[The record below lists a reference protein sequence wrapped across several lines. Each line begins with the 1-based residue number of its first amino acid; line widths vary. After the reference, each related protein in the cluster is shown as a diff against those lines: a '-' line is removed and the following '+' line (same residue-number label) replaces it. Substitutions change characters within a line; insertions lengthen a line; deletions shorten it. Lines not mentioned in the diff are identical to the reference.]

1 MDLIRA
7 RTCTSRP
14 RVSAAIAREGDA
26 QARAQPNLDEARERK
41 RSSLFV
47 QNVETFES
55 CPSSARVL
63 RLEEHR
69 QSALFEAQRATLG
82 PLPASPRVSAMVSEI
97 RVLHGGDIAREVAR
111 GLVSCLASRSRPT
124 RVFAM
129 ADYLTSGF
137 ELVDVSE
144 APETPLETASHA
156 YVLVVETAEFENPAD
171 GAVTLLRDLLA
182 ANKKTK
188 TTPRR
193 WEVRSVE
200 NAPKPETTRKTA
212 SSSDA
217 SSDATTE
224 ARTEPI
230 PRRVR
235 FAVIAVGDTDVMAER
250 AAFRSKQH
258 CASDCNQAG
267 QLADRLFAAS
277 GGIRI
282 APRLEMDVSRDAAEA
297 QTNEWVDRTLLPAL
311 ARAEG

>member
-26 QARAQPNLDEARERK
+26 QARAQPNLDETRERK
-41 RSSLFV
+41 RSSLFGK
-47 QNVETFES
+47 NVETFES
-55 CPSSARVL
+55 CRSSARVL

-82 PLPASPRVSAMVSEI
+82 PAMVSEI

-124 RVFAM
+124 RVFEM
-129 ADYLTSGF
+129 AEYLTSGF
-137 ELVDVSE
+137 DLVDVSE

-200 NAPKPETTRKTA
+200 NASQETTRKTA

-217 SSDATTE
+217 SSDATD
-224 ARTEPI
+224 ARTEPMT
-230 PRRVR
+230 RRVR

-277 GGIRI
+277 GGVRI

>member
-82 PLPASPRVSAMVSEI
+82 PLSPSPRVSAMVSEI

-137 ELVDVSE
+137 DLVDVSE
-144 APETPLETASHA
+144 APETPLESASHA

-217 SSDATTE
+217 SSYATTE
-224 ARTEPI
+224 ARTEPMT
-230 PRRVR
+230 RRVR

-277 GGIRI
+277 GGVRI

>member
-26 QARAQPNLDEARERK
+26 QARAQPNLDETRERK

-55 CPSSARVL
+55 CRSSARVL

-111 GLVSCLASRSRPT
+111 GLVSCLASRARPT
-124 RVFAM
+124 RVFEM

-137 ELVDVSE
+137 DLVDVSE
-144 APETPLETASHA
+144 APETSPETTSHA

-217 SSDATTE
+217 SSYATTE
-224 ARTEPI
+224 ARTEPMT
-230 PRRVR
+230 RRVR

-277 GGIRI
+277 GGVRI

>member
-26 QARAQPNLDEARERK
+26 QARAQPNLDETRERK
-41 RSSLFV
+41 RSSLFGK
-47 QNVETFES
+47 NVETFES
-55 CPSSARVL
+55 CRSSARVL

-82 PLPASPRVSAMVSEI
+82 PAMVSEI

-124 RVFAM
+124 RVFEM
-129 ADYLTSGF
+129 AEYLTSGF
-137 ELVDVSE
+137 DLVDVSE

-200 NAPKPETTRKTA
+200 NASQETTRKTA

-217 SSDATTE
+217 SSDATE
-224 ARTEPI
+224 ARTEPMT
-230 PRRVR
+230 RRVR

-277 GGIRI
+277 GGVRI

>member
-26 QARAQPNLDEARERK
+26 QARAQPNLDETRERK

-137 ELVDVSE
+137 DLVDVSE

-200 NAPKPETTRKTA
+200 NASQETTRKTA

-224 ARTEPI
+224 ARTEPMT
-230 PRRVR
+230 RRVR

-277 GGIRI
+277 GGVRI

>member
-1 MDLIRA
+1 
-7 RTCTSRP
+7 
-14 RVSAAIAREGDA
+14 
-26 QARAQPNLDEARERK
+26 
-41 RSSLFV
+41 
-47 QNVETFES
+47 
-55 CPSSARVL
+55 
-63 RLEEHR
+63 
-69 QSALFEAQRATLG
+69 
-82 PLPASPRVSAMVSEI
+82 MVSEI

-137 ELVDVSE
+137 DLVDVSE

-200 NAPKPETTRKTA
+200 NASQETTRKTA

-217 SSDATTE
+217 TTDATTE

-277 GGIRI
+277 GGVRI

-297 QTNEWVDRTLLPAL
+297 QTNEWVDRRLLPAL

>member
-1 MDLIRA
+1 
-7 RTCTSRP
+7 
-14 RVSAAIAREGDA
+14 
-26 QARAQPNLDEARERK
+26 
-41 RSSLFV
+41 
-47 QNVETFES
+47 
-55 CPSSARVL
+55 
-63 RLEEHR
+63 
-69 QSALFEAQRATLG
+69 
-82 PLPASPRVSAMVSEI
+82 MVPEI
-97 RVLHGGDIAREVAR
+97 RVLHGGDIAREVAQ
-111 GLVSCLASRSRPT
+111 GLVSCLASRARPT
-124 RVFAM
+124 RVFEM

-137 ELVDVSE
+137 DLVDVSE
-144 APETPLETASHA
+144 APETPLESASHA

-200 NAPKPETTRKTA
+200 NASQETTRKTA
-212 SSSDA
+212 S
-217 SSDATTE
+217 DATET
-224 ARTEPI
+224 RTEPMT
-230 PRRVR
+230 RRVR

>member
-26 QARAQPNLDEARERK
+26 QARAQPNLDETRERK
-41 RSSLFV
+41 RSSLFGK
-47 QNVETFES
+47 NVETFES
-55 CPSSARVL
+55 RRSSARVL

-124 RVFAM
+124 RIFEM
-129 ADYLTSGF
+129 AEYLTSGF
-137 ELVDVSE
+137 DLVDVSE

-200 NAPKPETTRKTA
+200 NASQETTRKTA

-217 SSDATTE
+217 SSDATE
-224 ARTEPI
+224 ARTEPMT
-230 PRRVR
+230 RRVR

-277 GGIRI
+277 GGVRI

>member
-1 MDLIRA
+1 
-7 RTCTSRP
+7 
-14 RVSAAIAREGDA
+14 
-26 QARAQPNLDEARERK
+26 
-41 RSSLFV
+41 
-47 QNVETFES
+47 
-55 CPSSARVL
+55 
-63 RLEEHR
+63 
-69 QSALFEAQRATLG
+69 
-82 PLPASPRVSAMVSEI
+82 MVSEI

-124 RVFAM
+124 RVFEM
-129 ADYLTSGF
+129 AEYLTSGF
-137 ELVDVSE
+137 DLVDVSE

-217 SSDATTE
+217 SSYATTE
-224 ARTEPI
+224 ARTEPMT
-230 PRRVR
+230 RRVR

-277 GGIRI
+277 GGVRI

>member
-1 MDLIRA
+1 
-7 RTCTSRP
+7 
-14 RVSAAIAREGDA
+14 
-26 QARAQPNLDEARERK
+26 
-41 RSSLFV
+41 
-47 QNVETFES
+47 
-55 CPSSARVL
+55 
-63 RLEEHR
+63 
-69 QSALFEAQRATLG
+69 
-82 PLPASPRVSAMVSEI
+82 MVSEI

-124 RVFAM
+124 RVFEM

-137 ELVDVSE
+137 DLVDVSE

-200 NAPKPETTRKTA
+200 NASQETTRKTA
-212 SSSDA
+212 SDVADA
-217 SSDATTE
+217 SSDATET
-224 ARTEPI
+224 RTEPI
-230 PRRVR
+230 TRRVR

-277 GGIRI
+277 GGVRI
-282 APRLEMDVSRDAAEA
+282 APRLEIDVSRDAAEA

>member
-1 MDLIRA
+1 
-7 RTCTSRP
+7 
-14 RVSAAIAREGDA
+14 
-26 QARAQPNLDEARERK
+26 
-41 RSSLFV
+41 
-47 QNVETFES
+47 
-55 CPSSARVL
+55 
-63 RLEEHR
+63 
-69 QSALFEAQRATLG
+69 
-82 PLPASPRVSAMVSEI
+82 MVSEI

-124 RVFAM
+124 RVFEM
-129 ADYLTSGF
+129 AEYLTSGF
-137 ELVDVSE
+137 DLVDVSE
-144 APETPLETASHA
+144 APETPVETASHA

-200 NAPKPETTRKTA
+200 NASQETTRKTA
-212 SSSDA
+212 SDVADA
-217 SSDATTE
+217 SE
-224 ARTEPI
+224 PITEPMT
-230 PRRVR
+230 RRVR

-277 GGIRI
+277 GGVRI

>member
-137 ELVDVSE
+137 DLVDVSE

-200 NAPKPETTRKTA
+200 NASQETTRKTA
-212 SSSDA
+212 SASDA

-277 GGIRI
+277 GGVRI

>member
-1 MDLIRA
+1 
-7 RTCTSRP
+7 
-14 RVSAAIAREGDA
+14 
-26 QARAQPNLDEARERK
+26 
-41 RSSLFV
+41 
-47 QNVETFES
+47 
-55 CPSSARVL
+55 
-63 RLEEHR
+63 
-69 QSALFEAQRATLG
+69 
-82 PLPASPRVSAMVSEI
+82 MVSEI

-124 RVFAM
+124 RVFEM

-137 ELVDVSE
+137 DLVDVSE

-182 ANKKTK
+182 ANKKSK

-200 NAPKPETTRKTA
+200 T
-212 SSSDA
+212 
-217 SSDATTE
+217 SDATKRET
-224 ARTEPI
+224 ASPQTRTEP
-230 PRRVR
+230 RRAR
-235 FAVIAVGDTDVMAER
+235 FAVVAVGDTDVMAER

-277 GGIRI
+277 GGVRI

-297 QTNEWVDRTLLPAL
+297 QTNEWVDRRLLPAL

>member
-137 ELVDVSE
+137 DLVDVSE

-200 NAPKPETTRKTA
+200 NASQETTRKTA

-277 GGIRI
+277 GGVRI

>member
-1 MDLIRA
+1 
-7 RTCTSRP
+7 
-14 RVSAAIAREGDA
+14 
-26 QARAQPNLDEARERK
+26 
-41 RSSLFV
+41 
-47 QNVETFES
+47 
-55 CPSSARVL
+55 
-63 RLEEHR
+63 
-69 QSALFEAQRATLG
+69 
-82 PLPASPRVSAMVSEI
+82 MVSEI

-124 RVFAM
+124 RVFEM
-129 ADYLTSGF
+129 AEYLTSGF
-137 ELVDVSE
+137 DLVDVSE

-200 NAPKPETTRKTA
+200 NASQETTPKTA
-212 SSSDA
+212 S
-217 SSDATTE
+217 DATET
-224 ARTEPI
+224 RTEPMT
-230 PRRVR
+230 RRVR